1 MKHLAPKDVF
11 LCHMLR
17 QLTQAFSIT
26 WMKHLSSVYI
36 YLYSHTQKWLHRWPE
51 YFCHRKE
58 CPLSKSINYLSD
70 SSWSPQLLEFNC
82 HESATM
88 SSNLGQ
94 VHSEKIQ
101 FLSPQSEAS
110 ILTKPFLPQCSLV
123 LGSRAGYHRICLN
136 AMMITLNWSSMKNSW
151 WEKIFLKTSDPPLSP
166 FSGKWF
172 SPWNFPPCT
181 RRIESSLVK
190 RVGEFEAKK
199 PV

>member
-1 MKHLAPKDVF
+1 MRPHRRQATRLPVPGILQARTLTIIRVWEYLTTFSTLEQGNMKHLAPKDVF
-11 LCHMLR
+11 LCHILR

-36 YLYSHTQKWLHRWPE
+36 HLYSHTQKWLHRWPE

-58 CPLSKSINYLSD
+58 CPLRKSINYHSD
-70 SSWSPQLLEFNC
+70 SSWSPQLFEFNC

-101 FLSPQSEAS
+101 FLSLQSEAS
-110 ILTKPFLPQCSLV
+110 ILTKSFLPQYSLV

-136 AMMITLNWSSMKNSW
+136 AIMITLNWSSMKNSW
-151 WEKIFLKTSDPPLSP
+151 WEKIF
-166 FSGKWF
+166 
-172 SPWNFPPCT
+172 
-181 RRIESSLVK
+181 
-190 RVGEFEAKK
+190 
-199 PV
+199 